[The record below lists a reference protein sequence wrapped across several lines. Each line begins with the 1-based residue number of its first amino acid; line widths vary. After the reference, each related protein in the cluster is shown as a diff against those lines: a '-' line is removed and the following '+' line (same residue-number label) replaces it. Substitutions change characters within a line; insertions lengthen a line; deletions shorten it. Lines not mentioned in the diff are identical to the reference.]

1 MGFRF
6 DDDSRSAAAPHSVT
20 RDPASFVAQRSLKR
34 DLLGQQREG
43 WVDGNPERPEALLGR
58 WPADPESD
66 PDAASLLL
74 EDYLQRRRRGEESS
88 LEDYVRSFPAQSAA
102 FRRLVAAET
111 VCRSL
116 GRESQGAPL
125 PLRLPGTGD
134 EVFGFR
140 LGRPLGEGA
149 FARVFLAEQR
159 DLAGRPVVLK
169 VTDVE
174 GSEPQTL
181 AQLLHANIVPIY
193 SLHEDRRAG
202 LRAVCMPY
210 LGGASLSSVLA
221 WLWADTNRPITGEQF
236 VQALQAVE
244 APRPAALTPL
254 GSPTENSSPDSGI
267 ATRPDNNNDGC
278 AALPLAN
285 LRSLSF
291 ERAAAW
297 TVAQLAEGLHHAHER
312 GILHR
317 DIKPSN
323 ILIAADGQPLLLD
336 FNLARSGNEDPAHAT
351 IGGTVAYMSPEH
363 LRALVG
369 RTSALIRQVDRR
381 SDIYSLGMVLAEMLT
396 GHRPF
401 DQSGSYSAIPL
412 QIEAMALER
421 SKTVPSVRRTRPD
434 ISWGMESIV
443 RKCLAAEPTERYQR
457 ADHLADDLRR
467 LLEDR
472 PLRHAPELS
481 RVEAARKFARRH
493 PRIASAGTVIGASAL
508 VLFTIGAALAAAR
521 SRLAAVEIR
530 ELVRAHD
537 AGVTRALCLIN
548 TQADLRDHL
557 REGIAA
563 CEQTLALLGDPGSPD
578 GARERKW
585 DRLAPE
591 DHRRLAEDRREL
603 LLLLA
608 DARFRLEGGSR
619 QAAVSALHLLEQAG
633 SIPGL
638 PESRALWLDR
648 ARYLAVAGDSAQAD
662 RCRRHAESIH
672 AATARDHYLIA
683 AAMARQGGP
692 NRLRAAIAELDE
704 ALRLNPRHYWSLVQR
719 GICRLDRGELAE
731 AAGDFG
737 QCTGIW
743 PEFAWGYFNLGCAL
757 DRSGGKSAA
766 ILDYSAA
773 IERDPSLAPAYVNR
787 GLARLEL
794 QRDAE
799 ALADFERALELGV
812 RNASI
817 SAGRGVALERL
828 GRHAEADAAF
838 NDALTRSARL
848 DGPARARLAR
858 SYGFAIAMRDPAR
871 AGAAFDEAL
880 RHDPRDAKARYGL
893 GMLAM
898 TRGDNRQALREFDRA
913 LAIDP
918 DQLDSHRYRAILLA
932 RRGEWQLATREVN
945 QCLER
950 EPRSPA
956 SLYAAA
962 CVVALAHAADHS
974 AATARQALDL
984 LDRAVAEGADLTRA
998 ADDPDLAS
1006 IRLHPRFTR
1015 LVGRSGDR
1023 RIGASRDSSPPI
1035 H

>member
-6 DDDSRSAAAPHSVT
+6 DDDSRSGPAPHSAA
-20 RDPASFVAQRSLKR
+20 RELASFAAQRSLKR
-34 DLLGQQREG
+34 ELLGRQREG
-43 WVDGNPERPEALLGR
+43 WAGGHPERAEALLGR
-58 WPADPESD
+58 WPGDAESD

-74 EDYLQRRRRGEESS
+74 EDYLQRRRRGEDLSP
-88 LEDYVRSFPAQSAA
+88 EDYVRSFPAQSAS
-102 FRRLVAAET
+102 FRRLIAADT

-140 LGRPLGEGA
+140 LGQPLGEGA

-210 LGGASLSSVLA
+210 LGGASLSTVLA
-221 WLWADTNRPITGEQF
+221 RLWADTNRPAAGEQL
-236 VQALQAVE
+236 VHALHAVE
-244 APRPAALTPL
+244 APRPAAITLAREAQPENPPANAPMALGPDDDDAAIPL
-254 GSPTENSSPDSGI
+254 MK
-267 ATRPDNNNDGC
+267 
-278 AALPLAN
+278 

-291 ERAAAW
+291 EQTAAW
-297 TVAQLAEGLHHAHER
+297 IVAQLAEGLHHAHER

-336 FNLARSGNEDPAHAT
+336 FNLARSGDEDPAHAT

-401 DQSGSYSAIPL
+401 EQSGSYSAIPL

-421 SKTVPSVRRTRPD
+421 SKTVPSVRRVRPD
-434 ISWGMESIV
+434 LSWGMESIV

-457 ADHLADDLRR
+457 ADHVADDLRR
-467 LLEDR
+467 LIEDR

-493 PRIASAGTVIGASAL
+493 PRLASAGTVVGAATLVVLAVVAAL
-508 VLFTIGAALAAAR
+508 VAAR
-521 SRLAAVEIR
+521 SRLAAAESR

-537 AGVTRALCLIN
+537 AGVMRALCLIN
-548 TQADLRDHL
+548 TQLELSDNLRD
-557 REGIAA
+557 GITA

-578 GARERKW
+578 GSSDPTW
-585 DRLAPE
+585 DRLAPA
-591 DHRRLAEDRREL
+591 DRRRLAEDRREL

-608 DARFRLEGGSR
+608 DARVRLAGASP
-619 QAAVSALHLLEQAG
+619 QAAAPALRLLDRAEA
-633 SIPGL
+633 IPGL

-648 ARYLAVAGDSAQAD
+648 ARYLAIVGDSARAGE
-662 RCRRHAESIH
+662 CRRHAQSIPT
-672 AATARDHYLIA
+672 ATARDHYLIA
-683 AAMARQGGP
+683 TAMARQGGP
-692 NRLRAAIAELDE
+692 DRLRAAIAELNE
-704 ALRLNPRHYWSLVQR
+704 ALRINPRHYWSLLQR

-737 QCTGIW
+737 QCTGLW
-743 PEFAWGYFNLGCAL
+743 PDFAWGYFNLGCAL
-757 DRSGGKSAA
+757 DRSGGKAAA

-773 IERDPSLAPAYVNR
+773 IELDPSLAPAHVNR

-794 QRDAE
+794 RRDAE
-799 ALADFERALELGV
+799 ALADFDRAFELGAQ
-812 RNASI
+812 NASI
-817 SAGRGVALERL
+817 SA
-828 GRHAEADAAF
+828 
-838 NDALTRSARL
+838 
-848 DGPARARLAR
+848 
-858 SYGFAIAMRDPAR
+858 
-871 AGAAFDEAL
+871 
-880 RHDPRDAKARYGL
+880 
-893 GMLAM
+893 
-898 TRGDNRQALREFDRA
+898 
-913 LAIDP
+913 
-918 DQLDSHRYRAILLA
+918 
-932 RRGEWQLATREVN
+932 
-945 QCLER
+945 
-950 EPRSPA
+950 
-956 SLYAAA
+956 
-962 CVVALAHAADHS
+962 
-974 AATARQALDL
+974 
-984 LDRAVAEGADLTRA
+984 
-998 ADDPDLAS
+998 
-1006 IRLHPRFTR
+1006 
-1015 LVGRSGDR
+1015 
-1023 RIGASRDSSPPI
+1023 
-1035 H
+1035 

>member
-6 DDDSRSAAAPHSVT
+6 DDDSRSGPAPHSVA
-20 RDPASFVAQRSLKR
+20 RDSASFAAQRSLKR
-34 DLLGQQREG
+34 ELLGRQREG
-43 WVDGNPERPEALLGR
+43 WAGGHPEQPEALLGR
-58 WPADPESD
+58 WPGDPESD

-74 EDYLQRRRRGEESS
+74 EDYLQRRRRGEDLSP
-88 LEDYVRSFPAQSAA
+88 EDYVRSFPAQSAS
-102 FRRLVAAET
+102 FRRLIAADT

-140 LGRPLGEGA
+140 LGRSLGEGA

-174 GSEPQTL
+174 GCEPQTL

-210 LGGASLSSVLA
+210 LGGASLSTVLA
-221 WLWADTNRPITGEQF
+221 RLWTDTSRPALGEQF

-244 APRPAALTPL
+244 APRPVALTPARESQPEDPPANA
-254 GSPTENSSPDSGI
+254 GAAPAP
-267 ATRPDNNNDGC
+267 NDDGG
-278 AALPLAN
+278 AALPLAK

-297 TVAQLAEGLHHAHER
+297 IVAQLAEGLHHAHER

-369 RTSALIRQVDRR
+369 RTSALIRQVDRS

-401 DQSGSYSAIPL
+401 EQSGSYSAIPL

-421 SKTVPSVRRTRPD
+421 SKTIPSVRRVHPD
-434 ISWGMESIV
+434 LSWGMESIV

-457 ADHLADDLRR
+457 ADHVADDLRR
-467 LLEDR
+467 LIEDR

-481 RVEAARKFARRH
+481 RIEAARKFARRH
-493 PRIASAGTVIGASAL
+493 PRVASAGTVVSAAAL
-508 VLFTIGAALAAAR
+508 VLLAVGAALFAAR
-521 SRLAAVEIR
+521 SRLAAAETR

-537 AGVTRALCLIN
+537 AGVMRALCLIN
-548 TQADLRDHL
+548 TQLDLRDQL
-557 REGIAA
+557 RDGITV
-563 CEQTLALLGDPGSPD
+563 CEQTLALLADPGSPD
-578 GARERKW
+578 GSRDPTW
-585 DRLAPE
+585 NRLAPA
-591 DHRRLAEDRREL
+591 DRRRLAEDRREL

-608 DARFRLEGGSR
+608 DARVRLAGGSS
-619 QAAVSALHLLEQAG
+619 QAAAQSLRLLDCAG
-633 SIPGL
+633 AIPGL

-648 ARYLAVAGDSAQAD
+648 ARYLAIAGDSRRAD
-662 RCRRHAESIH
+662 ECRRHADSVP

-683 AAMARQGGP
+683 TAMARQGGP
-692 NRLRAAIAELDE
+692 DRLRAAIAELDE
-704 ALRLNPRHYWSLVQR
+704 ALRLNPRHYWSLLQR
-719 GICRLDRGELAE
+719 GICRLDRGELVE

-743 PEFAWGYFNLGCAL
+743 PDFAWGYFNLGCAL

-766 ILDYSAA
+766 VLDYSAA
-773 IERDPSLAPAYVNR
+773 IALDPSLAPAYVNR

-794 QRDAE
+794 RRDAE
-799 ALADFERALELGV
+799 ALADFDRAIELGA

-817 SAGRGVALERL
+817 AAGRGVALERL

-838 NDALTRSARL
+838 AEARDRSDGL

-858 SYGFAIAMRDPAR
+858 SYGFTIAARDPTR
-871 AGAAFDEAL
+871 AQAAFEEAL
-880 RHDPRDAKARYGL
+880 AQDSRDAKARYGL

-898 TRGDNRQALREFDRA
+898 TRGDDSRALREFDRA

-918 DQLDSHRYRAILLA
+918 DQLDSRRYRAILLA
-932 RRGEWQLATREVN
+932 RRGEWQPATREVN
-945 QCLER
+945 LCLQR
-950 EPRSPA
+950 EPRSAA

-962 CVVALAHAADHS
+962 CVVARAHAADGS
-974 AATARQALDL
+974 EATARQALDL
-984 LDRAVAEGADLTRA
+984 LERAVAEGADPARA

-1006 IRLHPRFTR
+1006 IRSDPRFAR
-1015 LVGRSGDR
+1015 LAGRSGDR
-1023 RIGASRDSSPPI
+1023 PAGESHESRPPTR
-1035 H
+1035 

>member
-6 DDDSRSAAAPHSVT
+6 DDDTRSGAAPHSAT
-20 RDPASFVAQRSLKR
+20 RDSTSFAAQRSLKR
-34 DLLGQQREG
+34 ELLGRQREG
-43 WVDGNPERPEALLGR
+43 WAGGHPEQPEALLGR
-58 WPADPESD
+58 WPGDAESD

-74 EDYLQRRRRGEESS
+74 EDYLQKRRRGEDITP
-88 LEDYVRSFPAQSAA
+88 EDYARSFPAQSAS
-102 FRRLVAAET
+102 FRRLIAADT

-149 FARVFLAEQR
+149 FARVFLGEQR

-210 LGGASLSSVLA
+210 LGGASLSTVLA
-221 WLWADTNRPITGEQF
+221 RLWSDTDRPATGEQF
-236 VQALQAVE
+236 VRALHAVE
-244 APRPAALTPL
+244 APRPSASTPALEPQ
-254 GSPTENSSPDSGI
+254 PEDPPAKAGI
-267 ATRPDNNNDGC
+267 AAGPPDDGG
-278 AALPLAN
+278 AAVPLAR

-297 TVAQLAEGLHHAHER
+297 IVAQLAEGLHHAHER

-401 DQSGSYSAIPL
+401 EQSGSYSAVPL

-421 SKTVPSVRRTRPD
+421 SKTVPSVRRVRPEL
-434 ISWGMESIV
+434 SWGMESIV

-457 ADHLADDLRR
+457 ADHVADDLRR
-467 LLEDR
+467 LVEDR

-493 PRIASAGTVIGASAL
+493 PRIASAGSVVGAAAVILLS
-508 VLFTIGAALAAAR
+508 VGAALVAAR
-521 SRLAAVEIR
+521 SRLAAAEAR

-537 AGVTRALCLIN
+537 AGVMRALCLIN
-548 TQADLRDHL
+548 TQLDLRDHL
-557 REGIAA
+557 SEGIAA
-563 CEQTLALLGDPGSPD
+563 CERTLALLADPGSPD
-578 GARERKW
+578 GASDPKW
-585 DRLAPE
+585 DRLAPA
-591 DHRRLAEDRREL
+591 DRRRLAEDRREL

-608 DARFRLEGGSR
+608 DAHVRLANGSP
-619 QAAVSALHLLEQAG
+619 QAAASALRLLDRAAA
-633 SIPGL
+633 IPGL

-648 ARYLAVAGDSAQAD
+648 ARYLAITGDSARAD
-662 RCRRHAESIH
+662 DCRRHAGSVP

-683 AAMARQGGP
+683 TAMARQGGP
-692 NRLRAAIAELDE
+692 DRLRAAIAELDE
-704 ALRLNPRHYWSLVQR
+704 ALRLNPRHYWSLLQR

-737 QCTGIW
+737 RCTGIW
-743 PEFAWGYFNLGCAL
+743 PDFAWAHFNLGCAL

-766 ILDYSAA
+766 ILGYSAA
-773 IERDPSLAPAYVNR
+773 IELDPSLAPAYVNR

-794 QRDAE
+794 RRDAE
-799 ALADFERALELGV
+799 ALADFDRAIELGAQ
-812 RNASI
+812 NASI

-828 GRHAEADAAF
+828 GRHAEADGAF
-838 NDALTRSARL
+838 ADARARSAEL
-848 DGPARARLAR
+848 DAPARARLAR
-858 SYGFAIAMRDPAR
+858 SHGFAVAARDPERAR
-871 AGAAFDEAL
+871 AAFGEAL
-880 RHDPRDAKARYGL
+880 AHDPRDAKARYGL

-898 TRGDNRQALREFDRA
+898 TRGDDGRALREFDRA

-918 DQLDSHRYRAILLA
+918 DQLDARRYRAILLA
-932 RRGEWQLATREVN
+932 RQGEWQPAMREVN
-945 QCLER
+945 LCLRR
-950 EPRSPA
+950 EPRSPD

-962 CVVALAHAADHS
+962 CVVARAHAADRS
-974 AATARQALDL
+974 EATARQALDML
-984 LDRAVAEGADLTRA
+984 ERAVAQGADPARA

-1006 IRLHPRFTR
+1006 IRLHPRFAG
-1015 LVGRSGDR
+1015 LAGRSGGR
-1023 RIGASRDSSPPI
+1023 PAGESHESRPPTR
-1035 H
+1035 

>member
-6 DDDSRSAAAPHSVT
+6 DDDSRSATAPHSVA
-20 RDPASFVAQRSLKR
+20 RESASFVGQRSLKR
-34 DLLGQQREG
+34 ELLGRQREG
-43 WVDGNPERPEALLGR
+43 WADGNPERPEVLLGR
-58 WPADPESD
+58 WPSDPEND

-74 EDYLQRRRRGEESS
+74 EDYLQRRRRGEEPS

-102 FRRLVAAET
+102 FHRLMAAET

-125 PLRLPGTGD
+125 PLRLPETGD

-140 LGRPLGEGA
+140 LGWPLGEGA

-169 VTDVE
+169 ITDVE

-210 LGGASLSSVLA
+210 LGGASLSTVLA
-221 WLWADTNRPITGEQF
+221 RLGTDTNRPITGEQF
-236 VQALQAVE
+236 VRALQAVE
-244 APRPAALTPL
+244 SPRTTASLTPM
-254 GSPTENSSPDSGI
+254 DSTAEDQPSNAGI
-267 ATRPDNNNDGC
+267 ASRPSDDAGPSI
-278 AALPLAN
+278 PLAT

-291 ERAAAW
+291 ERGAAW
-297 TVAQLAEGLHHAHER
+297 IVAQLAGGLHHAHER

-369 RTSALIRQVDRR
+369 RTSALIRQVDHR
-381 SDIYSLGMVLAEMLT
+381 SDIYSLGMVLAEILT

-401 DQSGSYSAIPL
+401 DQSGGYSAIPL

-421 SKTVPSVRRTRPD
+421 SKTVPSVRRVRPD
-434 ISWGMESIV
+434 VSWGMESIV
-443 RKCLAAEPTERYQR
+443 RKCLASEPSERYQR

-493 PRIASAGTVIGASAL
+493 PRIASASTVVGAAAL
-508 VLFTIGAALAAAR
+508 VLLAVGGALAAAR
-521 SRLAAVEIR
+521 SRLADAEAR
-530 ELVRAHD
+530 DLVRAHD

-548 TQADLRDHL
+548 TQVDLRDHL
-557 REGIAA
+557 REGITA
-563 CEQTLALLGDPGSPD
+563 CEQTLGLLGDPASPAD
-578 GARERKW
+578 ASDRKW
-585 DRLAPE
+585 DRLSPE
-591 DHRRLAEDRREL
+591 DRRRLAEDRREL

-608 DARFRLEGGSR
+608 DARVRLAGGSR
-619 QAAVSALHLLEQAG
+619 PAAVSALRLLDQAG

-638 PESRALWLDR
+638 SESRALWLDR
-648 ARYLAVAGDSAQAD
+648 ARYLALVGDSARAEECQ
-662 RCRRHAESIH
+662 RHAESVP

-683 AAMARQGGP
+683 NAMARQRGP
-692 NRLRAAIAELDE
+692 NGLRTAIAELDE

-719 GICRLDRGELAE
+719 GICRMDRGELAE

-757 DRSGGKSAA
+757 DRSGAKSAA

-773 IERDPSLAPAYVNR
+773 IERDPTFAPAYINR

-794 QRDAE
+794 RLDAE
-799 ALADFERALELGV
+799 ALADFDRAIELGV

-817 SAGRGVALERL
+817 SAGRGVALEWL

-838 NDALTRSARL
+838 ADARIQSVEL
-848 DGPARARLAR
+848 DGSARARLAR
-858 SYGFAIAMRDPAR
+858 SYGFAIAARDPAR
-871 AGAAFDEAL
+871 ARAAFDEAL
-880 RHDPRDAKARYGL
+880 RDDPRDAKARYGL

-898 TRGDNRQALREFDRA
+898 TRGDDGRALREFDRA

-918 DQLDSHRYRAILLA
+918 AQLDARRYRAILLA
-932 RRGEWQLATREVN
+932 RRGEWQSATREVN
-945 QCLER
+945 HCLER

-962 CVVALAHAADHS
+962 CVVARAHAADHS
-974 AATARQALDL
+974 RATARQALDL
-984 LDRAVAEGADLTRA
+984 LERAVAEGANPARA
-998 ADDPDLAS
+998 AADPDLAS
-1006 IRLHPRFTR
+1006 IRLHPRFAR
-1015 LVGRSGDR
+1015 LAGRSGDR
-1023 RIGASRDSSPPI
+1023 PAGASRDSRPPI
-1035 H
+1035 R